1 MSPVLAPILLPLAAA
16 ALGLLTRR
24 SRLSQLVL
32 GFLALGLAL
41 AVTVWMTLTQL
52 AGGPPAVFQLGGYA
66 APMGISLVADP
77 LSLLFVGTCLF
88 VLFFG
93 LVYVAGARDKCV
105 RYPTFVPLFL
115 TLSASLCGGI
125 LTGDLF
131 NFFVF
136 AELLVISAA
145 VLTALAD
152 DRNGVEAAW
161 KYFYISTLAA
171 LMLLGAAALFYAAYG
186 TLNLADLARRIA
198 DDPDHLLLAP
208 AAALLLCALFIKA
221 AIVPFHYWQPDFHT
235 VAPTAVSAMLSGIVV
250 KLGVYGLLR
259 AQATL
264 FLPMLELINPLLLL
278 AGFAGILVGGL
289 GATGTHN
296 LKRVLAYS
304 TLAQIGV
311 ILVAAS
317 FHTLAGLIAALVFSV
332 SHAMLKAAMLMLA
345 GIVASRAPVKSASFE
360 IVTGVGRA
368 IPGCGLL
375 FIVGAMGLVGMP
387 PVSGFVAKLLAL
399 SAASQQP
406 AAAILLVTLLCL
418 ASALTLLYTF
428 RSYARVWWDPLPEG
442 KDPKKYGDAPLAPA
456 ALLLACL
463 FVGLYPAP
471 LTHLADHTARYVQD
485 PSRYLRAVL
494 PGGAVSNASTPASL
508 HNPLHAG
515 IVTTRPESAHPPT
528 P

>member
-1 MSPVLAPILLPLAAA
+1 MSAVLAPILLPLAAA

-24 SRLSQLVL
+24 SRASQ
-32 GFLALGLAL
+32 LALGFAALLGALLASVL
-41 AVTVWMTLTQL
+41 LLLGQL
-52 AGGPPAVFQLGGYA
+52 NGQPPAVFQLGGYA

-77 LSLLFVGTCLF
+77 LSLLFVITCLF
-88 VLFFG
+88 VLVFG
-93 LVYVAGARDKCV
+93 LLYIAGARDKCV
-105 RYPTFVPLFL
+105 RYPAFIPLFL

-152 DRNGVEAAW
+152 DKNGVEAAW

-198 DDPDHLLLAP
+198 DDPDHLLLRP
-208 AAALLLCALFIKA
+208 AAALLLCAMFVKA

-259 AQATL
+259 FQNTL
-264 FLPMLELINPLLLL
+264 FLPLGDLINPLLLL
-278 AGFAGILVGGL
+278 AGFAGILIGGL

-317 FHTLAGLIAALVFSV
+317 FNTFGGLIAALVFAV

-345 GIVASRAPVKSASFE
+345 GIVASRAPIKSASFDV
-360 IVTGVGRA
+360 VTGVGRA
-368 IPGCGLL
+368 MPLVGLL

-387 PVSGFVAKLLAL
+387 PVSGFVAKFLAVY
-399 SAASQQP
+399 AASGHP
-406 AAAILLVTLLCL
+406 TSAVLLVTLLCL

-442 KDPKKYGDAPLAPA
+442 KDPKKYGDAPYAPA
-456 ALLLACL
+456 ALLLTCL
-463 FVGLYPAP
+463 AIGLYPAP
-471 LTHLADHTARYVQD
+471 LTAVAEHTAAYVREPD
-485 PSRYLRAVL
+485 RYLRAVL
-494 PGGAVSNASTPASL
+494 VDARQPGGEPLAHHPDPTGPAR
-508 HNPLHAG
+508 HHGA
-515 IVTTRPESAHPPT
+515 RP
-528 P
+528 